1 MSNTVANI
9 KKYQHENNF
18 IEKNITTKTIL
29 DLICYIDK
37 ESSTAKSQ
45 KLTAKSQRQKNI
57 WWFGLQTRF
66 IAAGGVTKTSPAH
79 PKDSVRN

>member
-45 KLTAKSQRQKNI
+45 KLTAKSQWLKI
-57 WWFGLQTRF
+57 YGGLDY
-66 IAAGGVTKTSPAH
+66 KH
-79 PKDSVRN
+79 DSLLRAE